1 MKDIVIIG
9 AGGIGREVA
18 WIIEEINE
26 VNPTWNVIG
35 FVDENIEMHNKVLN
49 EYKVLGNLEA
59 LDKLEIKPYVVVAIA
74 NCSVKKD
81 IVTRLENKFNFAT
94 IVYPSVRVSKYVEV
108 GQGSIIY
115 PGVILTVNTKIGNH
129 VIISGNCGIG
139 HDTVIGDYS
148 SILWGSCFSGYDIIG
163 ENSFIGVGTNII
175 QGINMGSGIIVQAG
189 TVVMKDILDNN
200 LRK

>member
-35 FVDENIEMHNKVLN
+35 FVDENSEMHNKVLN
-49 EYKVLGNLEA
+49 GYKVLGNLEA

-94 IVYPSVRVSKYVEV
+94 IVYPSVRVSKYIEV
-108 GQGSIIY
+108 GRGSIIY
-115 PGVILTVNTKIGNH
+115 PGVILTVNTKIGEH

-148 SILWGSCFSGYDIIG
+148 SVLWGSSFSGYDIVG
-163 ENSFIGVGTNII
+163 NECFIGVGCSIS
-175 QGINMGSGIIVQAG
+175 QGIRIVKGSRVDTGGII
-189 TVVMKDILDNN
+189 IN
-200 LRK
+200 